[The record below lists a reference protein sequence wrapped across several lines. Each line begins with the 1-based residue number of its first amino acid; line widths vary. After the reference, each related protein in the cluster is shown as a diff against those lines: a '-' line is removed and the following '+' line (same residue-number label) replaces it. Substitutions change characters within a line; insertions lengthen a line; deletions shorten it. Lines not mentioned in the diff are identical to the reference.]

1 MHEPQKAH
9 VLLVVCMI
17 CVLDCDCCRM
27 ELAKAKKIAEEKKR
41 EKLEE
46 RLARYTVLLL

>member
-1 MHEPQKAH
+1 
-9 VLLVVCMI
+9 
-17 CVLDCDCCRM
+17 M

-46 RLARYTVLLL
+46 RLTRYMLGCSPLVFPRVHVQEYM